1 MELLTSLIK
10 KYGLFGLCLMILLEY
25 ACFPISSEI
34 VLPFCGAFAKN
45 YEISFFYL
53 IPGSVLAGLLGT
65 SLCYAIGRIGGPRV
79 LTFLK
84 TSFPKTQK
92 GITASEKKMEQYGAF
107 AVCFGRLIPLCRTY
121 IAFIAGSL
129 KQPFRQY
136 LTYSFLGITVWNSVL
151 ISLGYL
157 LKSNWNEVQR
167 YYGEYKQVLVA
178 TAVIIVFL
186 LILRKLFAKSKPAP
200 DTSSEKTL

>member
-34 VLPFCGAFAKN
+34 VLPFCGAFAKS

-65 SLCYAIGRIGGPRV
+65 SLCYVIGRIGGPRV

-84 TSFPKTQK
+84 TRFPKTEK

-121 IAFIAGSL
+121 IAFIAGSV

-136 LTYSFLGITVWNSVL
+136 LVYSFFGITVWNCVL

-178 TAVIIVFL
+178 TAVIIIFIL
-186 LILRKLFAKSKPAP
+186 LLRKLFAKNKSTP
-200 DTSSEKTL
+200 DTSSEKI

>member
-84 TSFPKTQK
+84 TRFPKTQK

-121 IAFIAGSL
+121 IAFIAGSV

-136 LTYSFLGITVWNSVL
+136 LTYSFFGITVWNCVL

>member
-84 TSFPKTQK
+84 TRFPKTQK

-121 IAFIAGSL
+121 IAFIAGSV

-136 LTYSFLGITVWNSVL
+136 LTYSFFGITVWNCVL

-186 LILRKLFAKSKPAP
+186 LILRKLFVKSKPAP

>member
-79 LTFLK
+79 LSFLK
-84 TSFPKTQK
+84 TRFPKTQK

-121 IAFIAGSL
+121 IAFIAGSV

-136 LTYSFLGITVWNSVL
+136 LTYSFLGITVWNCVL